1 MEITEKLLI
10 ELQNRLKVGSR
21 RGVHLNAI
29 PARSRY
35 KFDLT
40 RLSHIDEN
48 LPNNFINSLLTE
60 LPLKFKISWK
70 VTNTVRIYNLGQI
83 SKLKGKDFYKA
94 KIGVEVSL

>member
-1 MEITEKLLI
+1 MEITEKLLT

-29 PARSRY
+29 PGRSRY

-40 RLSHIDEN
+40 KLSHIDTN
-48 LPNNFINSLLTE
+48 LPQSFINALLSE

-70 VTNTVRIYNLGQI
+70 DNVPDLNSLFEEDQVQSQNL
-83 SKLKGKDFYKA
+83 SK
-94 KIGVEVSL
+94 I